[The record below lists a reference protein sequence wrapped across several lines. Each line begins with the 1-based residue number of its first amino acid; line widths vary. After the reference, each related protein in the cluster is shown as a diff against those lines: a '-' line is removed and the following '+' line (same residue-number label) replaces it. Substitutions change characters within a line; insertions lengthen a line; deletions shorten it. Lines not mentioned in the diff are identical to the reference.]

1 MKAFVRIA
9 GCVATVW
16 GCAAVAEE
24 DYRPSAQRATREDI
38 EPLQVQSTKE
48 RDQADLG
55 LYAQLGGGVEGYTG
69 QLNPETGAG
78 FAYGAAVG
86 YRPMPYLAVELGYQG
101 SINTLDVPGRS
112 VNIDRGVD
120 LVRNGGQALV
130 LGNFTDARLQ
140 PYAVTGIGV
149 DDYNVRHNSVG
160 ERFGY
165 HDDTAGYVP
174 AGLGLRYQ
182 VGKLV
187 TADARVSYN
196 FLFDQDFAPT
206 AAKPD
211 WMDGRYIATLQV
223 GGTY

>member
-9 GCVATVW
+9 GCVATLW
-16 GCAAVAEE
+16 GGAALAQD
-24 DYRPSAQRATREDI
+24 DYRPSAQRATRQDI
-38 EPLQVQSTKE
+38 EPLTVSHSREEK
-48 RDQADLG
+48 RADLG

-69 QLNPETGAG
+69 QLNANTGAG

-101 SINTLDVPGRS
+101 SINSLDVPGRS
-112 VNIDRGVD
+112 VNLDHGVD

-130 LGNFTDARLQ
+130 IGNFTDSRLQ
-140 PYAVTGIGV
+140 PYGVTGIGV
-149 DDYNVRHNSVG
+149 DDYNIRHDSVG

-165 HDDTAGYVP
+165 RDDTSGYVP

-182 VGKLV
+182 LGKLV

-206 AAKPD
+206 AATPD
-211 WMDGRYIATLQV
+211 WMDGRYLATLQL